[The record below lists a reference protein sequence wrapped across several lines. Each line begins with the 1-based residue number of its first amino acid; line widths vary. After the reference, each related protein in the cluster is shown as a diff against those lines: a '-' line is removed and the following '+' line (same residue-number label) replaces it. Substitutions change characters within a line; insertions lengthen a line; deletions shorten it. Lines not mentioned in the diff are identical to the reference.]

1 MEKTE
6 TTGMST
12 SFFDNPRMLAPRQT
26 VKTPLPGGGF
36 ELQSP
41 EPLQPY
47 ARCVGEWL
55 EQWARETPDAPAFAE
70 PAVPAGS
77 GWRMLSWAALRA
89 QVGSVAQGL
98 LDLKLP
104 AGKPI
109 AILSDNS
116 LDHLVLV
123 LAALH
128 IGRAACTISSGYC
141 RLAQDDYSRIHGI
154 LQTLDPCLV
163 YASDSGIYGPP
174 LVWAGITAVEVFSS
188 GSERQAGALSFAKLA
203 ATPETPAVMQAFAT
217 VTPET
222 HAKYLLTSGSTGHP
236 KVVINTHRM
245 LCANQQMLAQTLRFL
260 DEEKPVLLDWL
271 PWSHTFGGNHNVN
284 LVLRSGGTLYIDD
297 GRPLPGAID
306 RTIAHLRE
314 VQPTVYFNV
323 PRGYEMML
331 PTLEKDEELARR
343 FFAKLRMVFYAGAGM
358 PVSTWERLD
367 AVAAKVRQGSAYGPL
382 WMTTSWGSTETAP
395 AITFASWKLDRPGVI
410 GLPMPGVKLKFI
422 PNGGKLEMRI
432 RGDNIFPG
440 YRNNPEATAGAFD
453 EEGYYC
459 IGDAGYLLDE
469 ADPLQGVVFN
479 GRVAEDFKLTSGTW
493 VSVGTLRVKVVSA
506 LAPYAQDVVITG
518 HDRSEIGALVFLTEA
533 GRAVPHEEMAGYMR
547 AGLRALKDEGAG
559 SSQTPARALLL
570 PDGPSAAAGEITD
583 KGYVNQRLVLT
594 RRAAD
599 VEALYATPADPRVI
613 RP

>member
-1 MEKTE
+1 
-6 TTGMST
+6 MSN

-55 EQWARETPDAPAFAE
+55 ERWARETPDALAFAE
-70 PAVPAGS
+70 PAPGG
-77 GWRMLSWAALRA
+77 GWRTLTYAALRA

-188 GSERQAGALSFAKLA
+188 GFERQAGALSFAKLA
-203 ATPETPAVMQAFAT
+203 ATPETPAVMQAFAA
-217 VTPET
+217 VTPDT

-343 FFAKLRMVFYAGAGM
+343 FFGKLRMVFYAGAGM

-453 EEGYYC
+453 EDGYYC

-493 VSVGTLRVKVVSA
+493 VSVGTLRIKVVSA

-533 GRAVPHEEMAGYMR
+533 GRAVPHDEMVGYMR

-594 RRAAD
+594 RRAAE